1 MRSCAYVNGVKKK
14 NTSQNGTEV
23 QMTSDWLDTN
33 MFKIR
38 LEKGRKNV
46 KLDMMLNFRSRSKE
60 RFMKEERCFKDIKS
74 F

>member
-1 MRSCAYVNGVKKK
+1 
-14 NTSQNGTEV
+14 
-23 QMTSDWLDTN
+23 MTSDWLDTN